1 MYQPLLAVVCGAVAV
16 FVGMVAV
23 DPKISNT
30 VIFKAK
36 LLLRGL
42 LQMVLCKDMKI
53 KTMPEAAMPSKLFV
67 DGSTKRGYKKKR
79 IIFIR
84 HGESEWNYMFNSG
97 FGLGFPI
104 RVIKG
109 LIKECIVF
117 SLKDS
122 VFLDSS
128 LSARGY
134 QQAKDLRKFLR
145 ESSRSGQ
152 DTPSGDVSA
161 LVKGQGLLVTSNLRR
176 ACKLNNRQ
184 GKRKGEGK
192 YSLGIWDE
200 DHVKKMAWLI
210 ILFRRNCNCWFAR
223 PTEIDLRADIYA
235 FYAARVLP

>member
-1 MYQPLLAVVCGAVAV
+1 MYQSLLAVVCGAVAI
-16 FVGMVAV
+16 FVGMLAV
-23 DPKISNT
+23 EPTIGNN
-30 VIFKAK
+30 VVFKTK

-53 KTMPEAAMPSKLFV
+53 KKMPEAGMEDKMFV
-67 DGSTKRGYKKKR
+67 EGATKRNFKKKR

-104 RVIKG
+104 RVLKG
-109 LIKECIVF
+109 LIKEGIVF

-122 VFLDSS
+122 VFLDSP

-152 DTPSGDVSA
+152 DTRSKDVASM
-161 LVKGQGLLVTSNLRR
+161 VKGQGLLVTSNLRR
-176 ACKLNNRQ
+176 ACKSTNR
-184 GKRKGEGK
+184 KRGGV
-192 YSLGIWDE
+192 G
-200 DHVKKMAWLI
+200 V
-210 ILFRRNCNCWFAR
+210 
-223 PTEIDLRADIYA
+223 
-235 FYAARVLP
+235 